1 MKNEF
6 IKKSDAI
13 NRDDYDAVKLN
24 ILQLLRD
31 KFKTEA
37 QKHSAKQWL
46 MANYYSFKSINI
58 NKIFIILNITIYKEV
73 KNISIIIKSIIRVIN
88 WAQYQWQY
96 YPKA

>member
-37 QKHSAKQWL
+37 QKHSAKQ
-46 MANYYSFKSINI
+46 
-58 NKIFIILNITIYKEV
+58 
-73 KNISIIIKSIIRVIN
+73 
-88 WAQYQWQY
+88 
-96 YPKA
+96 